1 MARRHDQR
9 GVRPDVLWRSLAAAR
24 ARSARHALD
33 RADDAVFRRAGD
45 GGKLCRASRIVRLAL
60 SASVQGT
67 DWNLVPFLPRLEA
80 CAASAAFRQ
89 SGSQPRASGAG
100 YRLSRLHA
108 FQPFDPQILWLEAA
122 RHFFRFARSCD
133 LSRRAV
139 GGRARASMICKRRPR
154 FSRGR
159 RVKQRRATL
168 LRQRAAAFLG
178 REEGLVAG
186 NYGELLVVVPW
197 LLGFGGFL
205 DLEQIEV
212 MHHAAVLQHLA
223 LRESIVDRQFL
234 QLL

>member
-1 MARRHDQR
+1 MARRYDQR

-100 YRLSRLHA
+100 HRLSRLHA

-122 RHFFRFARSCD
+122 RHFFRVARSCD
-133 LSRRAV
+133 LSRRAG
-139 GGRARASMICKRRPR
+139 GGRARPGMICKTPSSFFARTALG
-154 FSRGR
+154 RGG
-159 RVKQRRATL
+159 AAL

-186 NYGELLVVVPW
+186 DDGDLLVVVPW
-197 LLGFGGFL
+197 LLGFGGLL

-223 LRESIVDRQFL
+223 LRESVVDWQF
-234 QLL
+234 